1 MRDAFSYNL
10 AVMDRLWAPWRMT
23 YIKNHKDST
32 PCFLCAALRSKRDD
46 VHHIVERG
54 RSCFAILN
62 KFPYANGH
70 LMIAPN
76 AHRGALEELTED
88 ETLEMMELTRRMQR
102 VLHRAYA
109 PHGYNLGMNLG
120 RVAGAGLLGHV
131 HQHLVPRWNGDTNF
145 MPVTAATKVMPASLA
160 DVRRALLKAGARR

>member
-1 MRDAFSYNL
+1 
-10 AVMDRLWAPWRMT
+10 MT
-23 YIKNHKDST
+23 YIKNHKDSA

-76 AHRGALEELTED
+76 AHRGSLGELTEA
-88 ETLEMMELTRRMQR
+88 ETLEMMELTRRMQGA
-102 VLHRAYA
+102 LDRAYA

-145 MPVTAATKVMPASLA
+145 MTTVAEARVLPEDLRTSWQRLRAAWP
-160 DVRRALLKAGARR
+160 R